1 VKKVLKFEAKSKNEA
16 ISLAREKWKDSLGDK
31 FNESNISVSLEQEK
45 KGFLGLGTK
54 KKIYKVVYSDT
65 ISKSEEDFLDVAVE
79 TISVDGSFQIK
90 IIDDGVYLKVSK
102 PQGQGKIV
110 DYSDIKLELD
120 YKEIVEVDLQKIR
133 EIVAKGEDEWGII
146 APRKPELDREAELT
160 VTISDDK
167 MKAFVSYMP
176 ALGGKKLSKEDCRSI
191 IMENGVVFN
200 IDDDKIDKLV
210 NKKAEVESVLIA
222 EGIPPIPGKDASLNY
237 HFENKMDSIGTKRED
252 GSMDFFDLG
261 LITNVNPGDVLVTK
275 NDAEVGTAGKGVT
288 GEEIPPPKAKD
299 IKLPKGK
306 NTEIKDENTLI
317 AKTAGQVVFDERER
331 IQVLPVHEVRG
342 DVDLSTGNIDFIGN
356 VIISGDVTEGF
367 SIKAAGNV
375 EVRGNVSIADIEAD
389 GDVIIQHGFIG
400 KNKSKINA
408 KGNVKAL
415 FVENAYIKAGKDII
429 IGDAAMH
436 SQLISGNNIKINEKK
451 GLLVGG
457 VSKARSKIEA
467 NVIGSSL
474 ATTTKLEAGVDP
486 ELKLKIKK
494 TDEEINKAKINLV
507 KAIKAIKILEKYK
520 EQNDGLPEKKVLML
534 YQLQKTEQQLNSS
547 IENNEELLLELQAK
561 LRVSEH
567 GYIQAKKKIYP
578 GTKMTIGNAQLNIH
592 NEMAG
597 SKFIEQDGDI
607 TQLSIGW

>member
-1 VKKVLKFEAKSKNEA
+1 MKKVLKFEAKNKNEA
-16 ISLAREKWKDSLGDK
+16 ISLAREQWKDSLGDK
-31 FNESNISVSLEQEK
+31 FKESNISVSLDQEK

-54 KKIYKVVYSDT
+54 KKIYKVVYTDT
-65 ISKSEEDFLDVAVE
+65 ISKSEEDFLDMAVD
-79 TISVDGSFQIK
+79 TIRVDGSFQIK
-90 IIDDGVYLKVSK
+90 IAEDGVCLKVSK

-110 DYSDIKLELD
+110 DYSDIKSELD
-120 YKEIVEVDLQKIR
+120 NKEIVEVDLQKIR
-133 EIVAKGEDEWGII
+133 EIIVKGEDEWGII

-167 MKAFVSYMP
+167 MKAFVSYLP
-176 ALGGKKLSKEDCRSI
+176 ASGGKKLSKEGLKNI
-191 IMENGVVFN
+191 IMENDVVFN
-200 IDDDKIDKLV
+200 IDDDKIDKLIE
-210 NKKAEVESVLIA
+210 KRAEVESVLIA

-237 HFENKMDSIGTKRED
+237 HFENKIDSIGTKRED
-252 GSMDFFDLG
+252 GSMDFYDLG

-275 NDAEVGTAGKGVT
+275 NDSEAGTAGKGVT
-288 GEEIPPPKAKD
+288 GEELPPPKAKD

-317 AKTAGQVVFDERER
+317 AKTAGQVVIDERER
-331 IQVLPVHEVRG
+331 IQVLPVHEVKG

-436 SQLISGNNIKINEKK
+436 SQLISGNNIQVNEKK
-451 GLLVGG
+451 GLLIGG
-457 VSKARSKIEA
+457 VAKARSKIEA
-467 NVIGSSL
+467 NVIGFLL

-486 ELKLKIKK
+486 ELKLKIRK
-494 TDEEINKAKINLV
+494 TEEDINKAKINLL

-547 IENNEELLLELQAK
+547 IENNEEILIELQAK
-561 LRVSEH
+561 LKVSEH

-607 TQLSIGW
+607 LNCP